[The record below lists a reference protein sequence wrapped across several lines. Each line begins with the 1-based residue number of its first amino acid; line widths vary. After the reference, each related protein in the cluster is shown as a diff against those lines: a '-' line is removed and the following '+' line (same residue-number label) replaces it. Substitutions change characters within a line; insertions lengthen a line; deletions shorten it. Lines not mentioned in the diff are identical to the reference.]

1 MIDQV
6 NRRREVPTDIP
17 AVTLSLA
24 GEKEVWIAQVLRDA
38 GLANSSSEAN
48 RLVLQG
54 AVRIDGEVVTERDLQ
69 LGTGEYLIQR
79 GKRKFARVLLAEN

>member
-1 MIDQV
+1 M
-6 NRRREVPTDIP
+6 PTDIP